1 MLKSTIVDVR
11 VRLVPSKKLLDF
23 LDAQKEHFQ
32 QVTENVAKVMKQKGL
47 TLPLS
52 TKIIKDNEVVT
63 KRPKIDQA
71 LLKKITENIANT
83 PKKTVNDKQ
92 DSSEEKDNEASG
104 ETTEQ
109 AKNVLYLSDLHW
121 LSSTLVE
128 LRSRDHC
135 QVFLHQLIES
145 CELILPENEMKPR
158 NPELEA
164 RCQRLR
170 AEQHNRDYLK
180 MTKNVDAGLKNY
192 PEDTISYQSKCW
204 LAQTS
209 LLTKWFSYLSVKSLN
224 KQIIAVVQFIFS
236 VAAGFTFGFFGVNL
250 MVGPLP
256 FGFRILLG
264 VIVALIIALA
274 EMYFLAK
281 KLHEYDEVLDAP
293 KRKPQQPTPVKR
305 KVVAQPPAEGS
316 QVQKLKP
323 HAD

>member
-1 MLKSTIVDVR
+1 MSKSTIVDTR

-32 QVTENVAKVMKQKGL
+32 QVPENVAKIVKQKGV

-52 TKIIKDNEVVT
+52 TKIIKNNDVVS
-63 KRPKIDQA
+63 KRPKIDQV
-71 LLKKITENIANT
+71 LLEKLTENIPNIPEELIKDKAKSTETDNDKSET
-83 PKKTVNDKQ
+83 PK
-92 DSSEEKDNEASG
+92 ER
-104 ETTEQ
+104 
-109 AKNVLYLSDLHW
+109 KNVLYLSDLHW
-121 LSSTLVE
+121 LASTLDE
-128 LRSRDHC
+128 LRRQNHC

-145 CELILPENEMKPR
+145 SELILPENEIKPR

-180 MTKNVDAGLKNY
+180 MTKNVDAGLKHY
-192 PEDTISYQSKCW
+192 PEDTISYQI
-204 LAQTS
+204 
-209 LLTKWFSYLSVKSLN
+209 KSLN

-293 KRKPQQPTPVKR
+293 KRKQQTATPVKR
-305 KVVAQPPAEGS
+305 TVVAKPPAEGS
-316 QVQKLKP
+316 QVQTLKP

>member
-1 MLKSTIVDVR
+1 MLKSTIVDAR

-32 QVTENVAKVMKQKGL
+32 QVPENVAKIMKQNGH
-47 TLPLS
+47 TLPIRI
-52 TKIIKDNEVVT
+52 KIIKDAGLVH
-63 KRPKIDQA
+63 KRPKIDYD
-71 LLKKITENIANT
+71 LLKKLTENLPDT
-83 PKKTVNDKQ
+83 PKESAKDQPESEPEAEVKDSNDEESPKQ
-92 DSSEEKDNEASG
+92 VKYF
-104 ETTEQ
+104 
-109 AKNVLYLSDLHW
+109 LYLNDLHW
-121 LSSTLVE
+121 LSNTLAE
-128 LRSRDHC
+128 LRRQDHC

-145 CELILPENEMKPR
+145 CDLLLPENEMKPR

-180 MTKNVDAGLKNY
+180 MTKNVDAGLKHY
-192 PEDTISYQSKCW
+192 PEDTISYQI
-204 LAQTS
+204 
-209 LLTKWFSYLSVKSLN
+209 KSLN

-293 KRKPQQPTPVKR
+293 KRKPQPTTPTKR
-305 KVVAQPPAEGS
+305 KVVSTPPADGS
-316 QVQKLKP
+316 QVQTLKP

>member
-1 MLKSTIVDVR
+1 MLKSTIVDTR
-11 VRLVPSKKLLDF
+11 VRLVPSKKLLEF
-23 LDAQKEHFQ
+23 LDVQKNNFQ
-32 QVTENVAKVMKQKGL
+32 KVTENVAKIMKQRGY
-47 TLPLS
+47 TVPLR
-52 TKIIKDNEVVT
+52 TKIIKDNEVPC
-63 KRPKIDQA
+63 KRPKIDQS
-71 LLKKITENIANT
+71 LLEKLTENIDS
-83 PKKTVNDKQ
+83 PSEEPVNDKQ
-92 DSSEEKDNEASG
+92 DSPGKNDNEEEKPE
-104 ETTEQ
+104 EV
-109 AKNVLYLSDLHW
+109 KNVLYLSDFHW
-121 LSSTLVE
+121 LSNELIE
-128 LRSRDHC
+128 LRRQDHC

-164 RCQRLR
+164 RCERLR
-170 AEQHNRDYLK
+170 AEQQNRDYLK
-180 MTKNVDAGLKNY
+180 MTKNVDAGLKHY
-192 PEDTISYQSKCW
+192 PEDTISYQI
-204 LAQTS
+204 
-209 LLTKWFSYLSVKSLN
+209 KSLN

-293 KRKPQQPTPVKR
+293 KRKPQPSTPVKR
-305 KVVAQPPAEGS
+305 KVVSQPSADGS
-316 QVQKLKP
+316 QVQTLKP

>member
-1 MLKSTIVDVR
+1 MLKSTIVDPR

-23 LDAQKEHFQ
+23 LDAQKKHLKELP
-32 QVTENVAKVMKQKGL
+32 ENVAKIMKQKGH
-47 TLPLS
+47 TLPTS
-52 TKIIKDNEVVT
+52 IRIIKDAGLEY
-63 KRPKIDQA
+63 KRPKLNYD
-71 LLKKITENIANT
+71 LLTKLTENLSDT
-83 PKKTVNDKQ
+83 PDEPAKDPSEPDSEVKDSDDAKSPREVNHF
-92 DSSEEKDNEASG
+92 
-104 ETTEQ
+104 
-109 AKNVLYLSDLHW
+109 LYLTDLHW
-121 LSSTLVE
+121 LSKTLAE
-128 LRSRDHC
+128 LRRQDHC
-135 QVFLHQLIES
+135 QVFLHQLIET
-145 CELILPENEMKPR
+145 CDLLLPENEMKPR

-170 AEQHNRDYLK
+170 AEQQNRDYLK
-180 MTKNVDAGLKNY
+180 MTKNVDAGLKHY
-192 PEDTISYQSKCW
+192 PEDTISYQI
-204 LAQTS
+204 
-209 LLTKWFSYLSVKSLN
+209 KSLN

-293 KRKPQQPTPVKR
+293 KRKPQPSTPAKR
-305 KVVAQPPAEGS
+305 TPPAEGS
-316 QVQKLKP
+316 QVQTLKP

>member
-1 MLKSTIVDVR
+1 MLKSTIVDAR

-23 LDAQKEHFQ
+23 LDAHKEHFQ
-32 QVTENVAKVMKQKGL
+32 QVPENVAKVMKHKGL
-47 TLPLS
+47 TLPLR
-52 TKIIKDNEVVT
+52 TKIIKDDEVVT

-71 LLKKITENIANT
+71 LLKKLTENITKT
-83 PKKTVNDKQ
+83 PDEFVNNKTDSPEDK
-92 DSSEEKDNEASG
+92 EE
-104 ETTEQ
+104 TPEQ
-109 AKNVLYLSDLHW
+109 VKNVLYLSDLHW
-121 LSSTLVE
+121 LSKTLLE
-128 LRSRDHC
+128 LRSQDLC

-164 RCQRLR
+164 RCERLR
-170 AEQHNRDYLK
+170 AEQQNRDYLK

-192 PEDTISYQSKCW
+192 PEDTISYQI
-204 LAQTS
+204 
-209 LLTKWFSYLSVKSLN
+209 KSLN
-224 KQIIAVVQFIFS
+224 KQIIAVAQFIFS

-293 KRKPQQPTPVKR
+293 KRKPQPSTPVKR
-305 KVVAQPPAEGS
+305 KVVVAQPPAEGS
-316 QVQKLKP
+316 QVQTLKA

>member
-1 MLKSTIVDVR
+1 MLKSTIVDAR

-32 QVTENVAKVMKQKGL
+32 QVTENVAKVMKQMGL
-47 TLPLS
+47 ILPLS

-71 LLKKITENIANT
+71 LLKKITENIDNT
-83 PKKTVNDKQ
+83 PKKPVNDKR
-92 DSSEEKDNEASG
+92 DSSEEKDDKASE

-180 MTKNVDAGLKNY
+180 MTKNVDAGLKHY
-192 PEDTISYQSKCW
+192 PEDTISYQI
-204 LAQTS
+204 
-209 LLTKWFSYLSVKSLN
+209 KSLN

-293 KRKPQQPTPVKR
+293 KRKPQPSTPVKR

-316 QVQKLKP
+316 QVQTLKP

>member
-1 MLKSTIVDVR
+1 MLKSTIVDAR
-11 VRLVPSKKLLDF
+11 VRLVPSKKMLDF
-23 LDAQKEHFQ
+23 LEAQKEHFQ

-47 TLPLS
+47 TLPVS

-83 PKKTVNDKQ
+83 PKKPVNDKP
-92 DSSEEKDNEASG
+92 DFSEKDDEENE

-109 AKNVLYLSDLHW
+109 PKNVLYLSDLHW

-192 PEDTISYQSKCW
+192 PEDTISYQI
-204 LAQTS
+204 
-209 LLTKWFSYLSVKSLN
+209 KSLN

>member
-1 MLKSTIVDVR
+1 MLKSTIVDAR

-32 QVTENVAKVMKQKGL
+32 EVPENVAKIMKQKGH
-47 TLPLS
+47 TLPIR
-52 TKIIKDNEVVT
+52 TKIIKDSGLVY
-63 KRPKIDQA
+63 KRPKIDYD
-71 LLKKITENIANT
+71 LLKKLTENLPDT
-83 PKKTVNDKQ
+83 PKESAKGQPEPDAEVKDSDDKESPKQ
-92 DSSEEKDNEASG
+92 VKHF
-104 ETTEQ
+104 
-109 AKNVLYLSDLHW
+109 LYLNDLHW
-121 LSSTLVE
+121 LSKTLAE
-128 LRSRDHC
+128 LRRQDHC

-145 CELILPENEMKPR
+145 CDLLLPENEMKPR

-180 MTKNVDAGLKNY
+180 MTKNVDAGLKHY
-192 PEDTISYQSKCW
+192 PEDTISYQI
-204 LAQTS
+204 
-209 LLTKWFSYLSVKSLN
+209 KSLN

-293 KRKPQQPTPVKR
+293 KRKPQTTTPTKR
-305 KVVAQPPAEGS
+305 KGVSTPPAEGS
-316 QVQKLKP
+316 QVQTLKP